1 MYCVK
6 KVLRVLDN
14 KIYKVFNVL
23 GIYNTSTTTVSRR
36 ELLPMTNLIQENQP
50 LLILGS
56 LILLVM
62 VVLWVLQYGLIR
74 YGKKILN
81 HALRYWTAIK
91 QYCSQ
96 SKRLIRLRNNYPKL
110 YHVLSQRLH
119 IQHFYGLPL
128 TLLVLVMGYILFLFL
143 GLVEDVVTSDT
154 IVAMDHF
161 VSQQMSMLS
170 ESPLVTFF
178 ILITSFASTATT
190 CLVVFLTCIL
200 CWVIRQRYILIGLLV
215 ATLGSTIFT
224 FLSKLLFQR
233 DRPVHIL
240 LFEQTDSFPSG
251 HATVTVALYGFLA
264 YMAIRFSRNF
274 SQQVR
279 IVVMTV
285 FFSILVG
292 LSRIVLNEHYLSDVL
307 GGYLVGTLW
316 LTVAISVTEWLRA
329 SDRIDWQAEWS
340 VAHLRL
346 VWLSV
351 VCVIIGSFIYALFY
365 QFPLLV

>member
-1 MYCVK
+1 MLSRLDK
-6 KVLRVLDN
+6 KV
-14 KIYKVFNVL
+14 YKVFNVL
-23 GIYNTSTTTVSRR
+23 GTYKTSTTAVSRR
-36 ELLPMTNLIQENQP
+36 DFLPMITLIQENQP
-50 LLILGS
+50 LFLLGI
-56 LILLVM
+56 LILLMM

-74 YGKKILN
+74 YGQKILN
-81 HALRYWTAIK
+81 HALRYWTVIK
-91 QYCSQ
+91 QYFSQ

-119 IQHFYGLPL
+119 VQHFYGLPL
-128 TLLVLVMGYILFLFL
+128 TLLVLVMGYVLFLFL

-154 IVAMDHF
+154 IVAMDYF
-161 VSQQMSMLS
+161 ASQQMSMLS
-170 ESPLVTFF
+170 ESPVVTFF

-190 CLVVFLTCIL
+190 CLIVVLTCVL

-224 FLSKLLFQR
+224 FLSKLLFHR
-233 DRPVHIL
+233 DRPIDIL

-264 YMAIRFSRNF
+264 YMAIRFSHNF
-274 SQQVR
+274 IHQVR
-279 IVVMTV
+279 IVVIIV

-316 LTVAISVTEWLRA
+316 LTVAISVTEWLGA
-329 SDRIDWQAEWS
+329 SHRIDWQTQWS
-340 VAHLRL
+340 ISQVRL

-351 VCVIIGSFIYALFY
+351 VCVIIGSFIYAVFY
-365 QFPLLV
+365 QFPLLG

>member
-1 MYCVK
+1 M
-6 KVLRVLDN
+6 
-14 KIYKVFNVL
+14 I
-23 GIYNTSTTTVSRR
+23 
-36 ELLPMTNLIQENQP
+36 NLFQENQP
-50 LLILGS
+50 LFMLAI

-62 VVLWVLQYGLIR
+62 AVLWTLQYGLIR
-74 YGKKILN
+74 YGQKILN
-81 HALRYWTAIK
+81 QFMRYWTALR
-91 QYCSQ
+91 QYLSQ
-96 SKRLIRLRNNYPKL
+96 SKRLIRLTDNHPKL
-110 YHVLSQRLH
+110 YHALSQRLH

-154 IVAMDHF
+154 IVAMDYF
-161 VSQQMSMLS
+161 ASKQMSRLS
-170 ESPLVTFF
+170 ESPVVTFF

-190 CLVVFLTCIL
+190 CLIVFLTCVL
-200 CWVIRQRYILIGLLV
+200 CWVIRQRYLLIGLLV

-224 FLSKLLFQR
+224 FLSKLLFHR
-233 DRPVHIL
+233 DRPADIL

-264 YMAIRFSRNF
+264 YIAIRFSHNF
-274 SQQVR
+274 SHQVR

-285 FFSILVG
+285 FFSILLG

-316 LTVAISVTEWLRA
+316 LTVAISVTEWLGA
-329 SDRIDWQAEWS
+329 SHRIDWKAKWS

-351 VCVIIGSFIYALFY
+351 VCVIFGSFIYAVFY
-365 QFPLLV
+365 QFPLLDN